1 MTLSR
6 QFALFLVPAWLVT
19 VLILGS
25 LIVSYGLSRAESLLE
40 ATELELLEESA
51 KDLQLSFDEIPRAHA
66 VAQASLTHW
75 RDTLSDA
82 DVEERFRVAFEKKP
96 DGTWRSREFLFE
108 GGVGVLGQTAGIGA
122 FVAPGPIDKPAKRDL
137 VAVLSAIT
145 TVAPGQRHLLESLW
159 FVTPRGDLVIFAP
172 DRADRLDYYRRQAP
186 AETDFRMLPF
196 VKAAMPVDNPEGRT
210 RCTGLDRAVFDRSG
224 ETLITSCQTPSAGL
238 KTGVGVW
245 GTSLLMNQRLAQIV
259 TDKTPIRIVALA
271 ASDGTLVAG
280 PGFTNK
286 EGVASE
292 TVAAVSKKLH
302 WPAVQK
308 NLTEYSRASV
318 VDVPS
323 LPWLAAYRRIEG
335 PDFFLVHLRDR
346 KAIEAQLSADLP
358 LLIMIA
364 LLLLFGQ
371 VLLGLLVVRRGVVKP
386 LQALSR
392 KYSANDPRVPVS
404 GLRTTTSKEIEE
416 LERQLGGAWGEVG
429 RLVEGLELR
438 VTERTADLAAALE
451 ETKRANLAKDRFL
464 ANVSHEIRTPLNS
477 VVVASGALLNSD
489 LDSRQRQLVQ
499 MLRAG
504 GETLTLVVSD
514 ILDAAKLEAG
524 KIELIEAPFVPRNL
538 IEEVAQGFQLMAAEK
553 GVEFAFHHEPV
564 ADHVFVGDALRIKQ
578 IVSNLLSNAV
588 KFTDAG
594 EVRLTITRENCEDS
608 IGQLTLAVEDTGI
621 GFDPALTET
630 LFRRF
635 EQADS
640 SITRRFGGSGLGLA
654 ISRALAELMG
664 GSLTATS
671 VLEGGSCFVL
681 RLPLKQPPSSGTDE
695 SLQVGDLVEQTAIAL
710 PPDLRILV
718 VEDHPRNQQ
727 VMQIMLEGLGANVI
741 CSGGGLEGLEL
752 CKSQPFDLILMDMQ
766 MPDVDGLSATRM
778 IRAYEHT
785 TGLSRTP
792 IIMVTAN
799 ASPEHVAQAL
809 EAGCEAHLAKPLV
822 PETLCRTMIE
832 LLRSNQDSAEAQQT
846 ETAAV

>member
-6 QFALFLVPAWLVT
+6 QFALFLIPAWLVT
-19 VLILGS
+19 VALLGS

-40 ATELELLEESA
+40 DTELELLEESA
-51 KDLQLSFDEIPRAHA
+51 NDLQQGFDDIPRAHA

-82 DVEERFRVAFEKKP
+82 DVEERFGDAFEIKS
-96 DGTWRSREFLFE
+96 DGTWRSRAALFE

-122 FVAPGPIDKPAKRDL
+122 FVAPGLLDKPAKRDL
-137 VAVLSAIT
+137 VAVLSAIA

-196 VKAAMPVDNPEGRT
+196 VKAAMPADNPEGRT
-210 RCTGLDRAVFDRSG
+210 RCTGLNRAVFDPSG

-259 TDKTPIRIVALA
+259 MEKTPTRIVALA

-280 PGFTNK
+280 PGFTGN
-286 EGVASE
+286 EGVAYE

-302 WPAVQK
+302 WHAVQK
-308 NLTEYSRASV
+308 NLTAHNRSSV
-318 VDVPS
+318 IDVPS
-323 LPWLAAYRRIEG
+323 LPWLAVYRRIEG

-346 KAIEAQLSADLP
+346 KAITAQLSADLP
-358 LLIMIA
+358 LLIVIA

-392 KYSANDPRVPVS
+392 KYAANDPKMPISR
-404 GLRTTTSKEIEE
+404 LRTTTSKEIEE
-416 LERQLGGAWGEVG
+416 LEQQLNGAWGEVG
-429 RLVEGLELR
+429 RLVESLELR
-438 VTERTADLAAALE
+438 VTERTADLSAALE

-477 VVVASGALLNSD
+477 VVAASGALLNSN
-489 LDSRQRQLVQ
+489 LDSRQRQLVEIS
-499 MLRAG
+499 RAG

-524 KIELIEAPFVPRNL
+524 KIELIEAPFVLLHL

-553 GVEFAFHHEPV
+553 GVAFAFHHEPK

-594 EVRLTITRENCEDS
+594 DVRLTINLENCEDS
-608 IGQLTLAVEDTGI
+608 ISWITLAVEDTGI
-621 GFDPALTET
+621 GFDPALTEA

-671 VLEGGSCFVL
+671 ALKGGSRFVL
-681 RLPLKQPPSSGTDE
+681 RLPLTHPPSSGADL
-695 SLQVGDLVEQTAIAL
+695 SLRATDLVEPIAITL

-727 VMQIMLEGLGANVI
+727 VMQIMLEGLGANAI
-741 CSGGGLEGLEL
+741 CSGNGLEGLEL
-752 CKSQPFDLILMDMQ
+752 RKSKHFDLILMDMQ
-766 MPDVDGLSATRM
+766 MPDVDGLTATRM
-778 IRAYEHT
+778 IRAYERA
-785 TGLSRTP
+785 TGLPRTP

-809 EAGCEAHLAKPLV
+809 EAGCEAHLAKPVV
-822 PETLCRTMIE
+822 PGTLCRTMAE
-832 LLRSNQDSAEAQQT
+832 VLGRARNSAEA
-846 ETAAV
+846 

>member
-6 QFALFLVPAWLVT
+6 QFALFLIPAWLMT
-19 VLILGS
+19 VLVLGS

-40 ATELELLEESA
+40 DTELELLDESA
-51 KDLQLSFDEIPRAHA
+51 HDLQLAFDEIPRAHS
-66 VAQASLTHW
+66 VAQESMTHW

-82 DVEERFRVAFEKKP
+82 DVEERFNASFEKKP
-96 DGTWRSREFLFE
+96 DGTWRSRESLFE
-108 GGVGVLGQTAGIGA
+108 GGIGALGQTSGIGA
-122 FVAPGPIDKPAKRDL
+122 FVAPGLIDTPAKRDL
-137 VAVLSAIT
+137 VAVLSAII

-186 AETDFRMLPF
+186 AETDFRTQPF
-196 VKAAMPVDNPEGRT
+196 VKAAMPAENPQGRT
-210 RCTGLDRAVFDRSG
+210 RCTGLNRAAFDPSR

-238 KTGVGVW
+238 KTGVGIW

-259 TDKTPIRIVALA
+259 TEKTPTRIVALA

-280 PGFTNK
+280 PGFTGN

-292 TVAAVSKKLH
+292 TVAAVSEKLH

-308 NLTEYSRASV
+308 NLTVHDRSSV
-318 VDVPS
+318 IDVPS
-323 LPWLAAYRRIEG
+323 LPWLAVYRRIEG
-335 PDFFLVHLRDR
+335 PEFFLVHFRDR
-346 KAIEAQLSADLP
+346 KAIAAQLSADLP
-358 LLIMIA
+358 LLIVVA

-371 VLLGLLVVRRGVVKP
+371 VLLGLLVVRGGVVKP

-392 KYSANDPRVPVS
+392 KYSANKPSVPAS
-404 GLRTTTSKEIEE
+404 GLRTATTKEIAE
-416 LERQLGGAWGEVG
+416 LEQQLGNAWGEIG

-438 VTERTADLAAALE
+438 VTERTADLSAALE
-451 ETKRANLAKDRFL
+451 ETKRANLAKDQFL

-477 VVVASGALLNSD
+477 VVAVSGALLKSD
-489 LDSRQRQLVQ
+489 LDSRQRQLVHI
-499 MLRAG
+499 LRAG

-524 KIELIEAPFVPRNL
+524 KIELIEAPFGFVNL
-538 IEEVAQGFQLMAAEK
+538 IEEISLGFQVMAAEK
-553 GVEFAFHHEPV
+553 GVAFAFHHELK
-564 ADHVFVGDALRIKQ
+564 ALHVFVGDAHRIKQ
-578 IVSNLLSNAV
+578 IVSNLLSNAI
-588 KFTDAG
+588 KFTDVG
-594 EVRLTITRENCEDS
+594 EVRVTLAIEASENS
-608 IGQLTLAVEDTGI
+608 IGWTTLAVEDTGI

-630 LFRRF
+630 LFQRF

-671 VLEGGSCFVL
+671 HLGVGSRFVL
-681 RLPLKQPPSSGTDE
+681 RLPLKQLPSSGADIT
-695 SLQVGDLVEQTAIAL
+695 VRAGDLAGQITIAL

-727 VMQIMLEGLGANVI
+727 VMQIMLEGLGANVV
-741 CSGGGLEGLEL
+741 CAGSGLDGVEL
-752 CKSQPFDLILMDMQ
+752 RKSQHFDLILMDKQ
-766 MPDVDGLSATRM
+766 MPGVDGLTATRM
-778 IRAYEHT
+778 IRAHEHAT
-785 TGLSRTP
+785 ELSHTP
-792 IIMVTAN
+792 IIMVTA
-799 ASPEHVAQAL
+799 STSSEHVAQAL
-809 EAGCEAHLAKPLV
+809 EAGCDAHVAKPV
-822 PETLCRTMIE
+822 APETLCRTMAE
-832 LLRSNQDSAEAQQT
+832 VLRSAQNSAKRNG
-846 ETAAV
+846 